1 MERLFVTEGDFRK
14 AVSLEA
20 GLEGWGYLKAQEGGR
35 GRQPLRVGKLPEPAD
50 KRYGTWSLR
59 TGGRRP

>member
-20 GLEGWGYLKAQEGGR
+20 GLEGWGYLKAQEGA
-35 GRQPLRVGKLPEPAD
+35 E
-50 KRYGTWSLR
+50 
-59 TGGRRP
+59 GGSH